1 MRKFMAAV
9 AVFGF
14 ACGGGESGDAASSTP
29 PATSQPAAAAATTT
43 GTGTVHQ
50 VVMKLTDGG
59 QYVFEP
65 ATLTIKV
72 GDTVR
77 WVNESGPPHNVQFF
91 GDQIPAGAGDVLVQ
105 AYAGDA
111 QKIGPMSGRLLMQ
124 LGETYEISFAAAPAG
139 TYGYT
144 CTPHQALG
152 MNGTLTVEE

>member
-1 MRKFMAAV
+1 MRKFTAAV

-14 ACGGGESGDAASSTP
+14 ACGGGESGSAASSTP
-29 PATSQPAAAAATTT
+29 AATSQPAAVPAATV
-43 GTGTVHQ
+43 TGTVHE
-50 VVMKLTDGG
+50 VVMKLTEGG

-65 ATLTIKV
+65 DTLTIKV

-77 WVNESGPPHNVQFF
+77 WLNESGPPHNVQFL
-91 GDQIPAGAGDVLVQ
+91 GDEAPAGAGDFLVQ

-111 QKIGPMSGRLLMQ
+111 QKIGPMSGRLLNQ
-124 LGETYEISFAAAPAG
+124 IGDTYQITFAGAPTG

-152 MNGTLTVEE
+152 MSGTLTVEE